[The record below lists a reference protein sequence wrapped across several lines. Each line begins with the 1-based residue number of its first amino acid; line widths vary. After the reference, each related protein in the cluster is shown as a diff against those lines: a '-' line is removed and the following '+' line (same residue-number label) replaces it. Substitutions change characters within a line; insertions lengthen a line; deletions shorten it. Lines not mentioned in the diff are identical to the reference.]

1 MLSYDF
7 TFLIIG
13 PLPCT
18 VVDFWRIIW
27 EYKVPTIVMLTQ
39 LVEKG
44 VVCQTSAIALTNDV
58 TNIYF
63 CLTA

>member
-1 MLSYDF
+1 M
-7 TFLIIG
+7 
-13 PLPCT
+13 
-18 VVDFWRIIW
+18 IW

-44 VVCQTSAIALTNDV
+44 VVCQTSAITITDDFI
-58 TNIYF
+58 NIF